1 MLEDLEARINEAKGR
16 LVRSPD
22 RLRKTISEMSYQV
35 AAQKEELGRTTEKLH
50 EHTKRLEVLQGLE
63 TELKRLI
70 ILGKEIAAQQET
82 TEQLRRNKEK
92 LQAAVDQARTEGER
106 LMERNN
112 HLERQISFA
121 DEKLI
126 RQRERIK
133 EFHKNSQARI
143 AELTAEYNQKDKERA
158 VMEGQLVE
166 LENEQKQLHAEMKEY
181 IAKNQAEIRKVLEA
195 YWNLRQR
202 AGKCIIA
209 SRDHGLTAQ
218 TTTWSKC
225 PVLSASL
232 SKSKFRPVLL
242 LCSLY
247 RCTPLEC
254 HCIITTTSIL
264 WLRRSIYFPLND
276 LKNSL

>member
-1 MLEDLEARINEAKGR
+1 
-16 LVRSPD
+16 
-22 RLRKTISEMSYQV
+22 MSYQV
-35 AAQKEELGRTTEKLH
+35 ASQKEELSRTTEKLH

-70 ILGKEIAAQQET
+70 ILGKEIATQQET
-82 TEQLRRNKEK
+82 TEQLRRSKEK

-121 DEKLI
+121 DEKLV

-181 IAKNQAEIRKVLEA
+181 IAKNQTEIRKVLET

-202 AGKCIIA
+202 AGGYLSLRKKHRLTPRRLHGA
-209 SRDHGLTAQ
+209 SLRRPRLLPADPSLNLYPVTP
-218 TTTWSKC
+218 
-225 PVLSASL
+225 PVLCTVVYHLDVIVSL
-232 SKSKFRPVLL
+232 QLL
-242 LCSLY
+242 LSNINPY
-247 RCTPLEC
+247 
-254 HCIITTTSIL
+254 S
-264 WLRRSIYFPLND
+264 
-276 LKNSL
+276 